1 MEIINVNTVDVIQ
14 PDNNTQLLGLQNG
27 NPVRISASGLLNS
40 SNVLKCVLLTEDE
53 YFAMTS

>member
-14 PDNNTQLLGLQNG
+14 PDSNTQLLGLQNG

-40 SNVLKCVLLTEDE
+40 SSVLKCILLTEDE

>member
-14 PDNNTQLLGLQNG
+14 PDSNTQLLGLQNG